1 MRWLIV
7 GALGVEI
14 RPLLWRMR
22 DVQPLGSR
30 IHRGRHPT
38 AAHVELTVLRCGV
51 GPIKAQQ
58 RTSDAIRQWRPD
70 AVLSMG
76 TCGALVD
83 SLSIGDVR
91 TVESSFIGTESVSP
105 LTPLRDLE
113 VVSLSTVDEPCW
125 TPERRQ
131 ELARVGAEIVE
142 MEAAAVARAVREFDP
157 AIPVHAVKIVSDQA
171 GARPDPVIGA
181 GAIPSPLRIARFR
194 FRALKLS
201 HQALVP
207 AVLPVLTQSG

>member
-7 GALGVEI
+7 GALGVEV
-14 RPLLWRMR
+14 RPLLWRMHA
-22 DVQPLGSR
+22 VQAVGSR
-30 IHRGRHPT
+30 RHRGHHPDSP
-38 AAHVELTVLRCGV
+38 HVAITVLRCGV
-51 GPIKAQQ
+51 GPIKAHQ
-58 RTSDAIRQWRPD
+58 RTAEVLKQERPE

-76 TCGALVD
+76 TCGALID
-83 SLSIGDVR
+83 RLKIGDIC
-91 TVESSFIGTESVSP
+91 TVERSFEETEPAAS
-105 LTPLRDLE
+105 LTPLPDLP
-113 VVSLSTVDEPCW
+113 VASLSTVARPCW
-125 TPERRQ
+125 TPERRR
-131 ELARVGAEIVE
+131 ELANAGAELVE

-157 AIPVHAVKIVSDQA
+157 GIPTYAIKIVSDQA

-207 AVLPVLTQSG
+207 TILPVLARLG

>member
-1 MRWLIV
+1 
-7 GALGVEI
+7 
-14 RPLLWRMR
+14 
-22 DVQPLGSR
+22 
-30 IHRGRHPT
+30 
-38 AAHVELTVLRCGV
+38 
-51 GPIKAQQ
+51 
-58 RTSDAIRQWRPD
+58 
-70 AVLSMG
+70 MG

-91 TVESSFIGTESVSP
+91 TVELSFIGTDSVPP
-105 LTPLRDLE
+105 LTPLPGLE

>member
-7 GALGVEI
+7 GALGVEV

-22 DVQPLGSR
+22 DVQPVNSR
-30 IHRGRHPT
+30 VHRGSHPS
-38 AAHVELTVLRCGV
+38 APDLEITVLRCGV
-51 GPIKAQQ
+51 GPVKAQQ

-91 TVESSFIGTESVSP
+91 TVELSFIGTDSVPP
-105 LTPLRDLE
+105 LTPLPGLE